1 MKKFSN
7 DILVEIDDV
16 QDQVEWIAEMIGKAA
31 ECEDRNEGIDKLETA
46 LEEAKF
52 TLRVLKDLID
62 MAKKERENEK

>member
-16 QDQVEWIAEMIGKAA
+16 QDQVEWIAKMIGKAA